1 MTEDPLKNL
10 FIDEPVQVEEPVVEE
25 AEAEPDQPV
34 DPRIRLYVIHTY
46 SGYENRVKT
55 NLERR
60 IESMNMREKIFQALV
75 PMEKEKEIKGGKRRE
90 VEKKIF
96 PGYVLV
102 HMIMDDDSWYVVRN
116 TPGVTGFV
124 GSGARPV
131 PLEDKEVRQLL
142 KQLRDET
149 PKYRIT
155 YAKGSPVR
163 ITAGPFQDFTGIV
176 DEIMMEKEKVRVLVS
191 IFGRETPVEITIYA
205 DRTFTFVTKT
215 PPAAV
220 LLKQAAGLEKGSGE
234 PNKTKVGKVTRK
246 QVRDI
251 ARQKMQD
258 LNASDVEAAMQMIEG
273 TARSMGI
280 EVVG

>member
-1 MTEDPLKNL
+1 
-10 FIDEPVQVEEPVVEE
+10 
-25 AEAEPDQPV
+25 
-34 DPRIRLYVIHTY
+34 
-46 SGYENRVKT
+46 VKT

-60 IESMNMREKIFQALV
+60 IESMNMREKIFQVLV

-90 VEKKIF
+90 VERKIF

-102 HMIMDDDSWYVVRN
+102 QMIMDDDSWYVVRN

-142 KQLRDET
+142 RQLRDET

-155 YAKGSPVR
+155 YVKGSPVR

-191 IFGRETPVEITIYA
+191 IFGRETPVEL
-205 DRTFTFVTKT
+205 DFGQV
-215 PPAAV
+215 
-220 LLKQAAGLEKGSGE
+220 EK
-234 PNKTKVGKVTRK
+234 V
-246 QVRDI
+246 
-251 ARQKMQD
+251 
-258 LNASDVEAAMQMIEG
+258 
-273 TARSMGI
+273 
-280 EVVG
+280 